1 MRALIMEK
9 MYDWSK
15 RPYQKFFKKN
25 TPWNCSTAELLNYPQ
40 ETLGHQLGYFL
51 KINHFEIQP
60 KLEDHDVFHVLTQ
73 TGITVP
79 EEIGMQF
86 YLCGNGKKSLY
97 QYVVILLGAFFYM
110 DQWSYF
116 HAQYQRGK
124 SAYTFHYLDFSK
136 MLSIPTITLQQTF
149 NII

>member
-25 TPWNCSTAELLNYPQ
+25 TPWNRTTEELLKYPQ
-40 ETLGHQLGYFL
+40 ETLGHQLGHFL
-51 KINHFEIQP
+51 KVNQFEIQP

-73 TGITVP
+73 TGTTVP

-86 YLCGNGKKSLY
+86 YLWGNGKKSMY
-97 QYVVILLGAFFYM
+97 QYAVILLGAFFYM
-110 DQWSYF
+110 DRWFYF
-116 HAQYQRGK
+116 RTQYQRGK
-124 SAYTFHYLDFSK
+124 SAHVFHYLDFSK
-136 MLSIPTITLQQTF
+136 MLTIPTVILQQTF
-149 NII
+149 KIH

>member
-25 TPWNCSTAELLNYPQ
+25 TPWNNSTDELLLYPK
-40 ETLGHQLGYFL
+40 ETLGFQLGNFL
-51 KINHFEIQP
+51 KVNQFEMQP

-73 TGITVP
+73 TGTTVP

-86 YLCGNGKKSLY
+86 YLCGNGKKSIY
-97 QYVVILLGAFFYM
+97 QYIVIVLGAFFYV

-116 HAQYQRGK
+116 RKQYQRGK
-124 SAYTFHYLDFSK
+124 DAHAFHYLDFSK
-136 MLSIPTITLQQTF
+136 MLTIPTVTLQQTF
-149 NII
+149 KIR